1 MEKESNEPS
10 AQGGTPPPPPAQT
23 NAAQRPIPA
32 PPPLPPPSADAALRG
47 RLERAETQLEE
58 LRGRL
63 DPAGGPAG
71 AGLRDVG
78 QRLAGLE
85 ASVEGLKR
93 TFASEGELA
102 ARLAQAESALAS
114 LRTAFDGQNRR
125 LGLELDSRAG
135 RDAVDGMRVE
145 LSAAL
150 SSIDEMKIS
159 LAQSTD
165 ELSSLGSECR
175 RALGEA
181 QGMLKAAEQNRGAA
195 LFDEHLREVVARLGA
210 RLSEM
215 ETAVHAGLAELSGR
229 LKANEVLYQKMFS
242 GAEERLAKSVEPQ
255 LKGIEGQLRW
265 LRENLIRLSDDY
277 AVVTERKIRALEAK
291 YSAFEAISR
300 RMDAID
306 AALKK
311 GGRLGLP

>member
-1 MEKESNEPS
+1 MEKENNEPS
-10 AQGGTPPPPPAQT
+10 ARGGTPPPP
-23 NAAQRPIPA
+23 
-32 PPPLPPPSADAALRG
+32 LPPPPAADAALRG
-47 RLERAETQLEE
+47 RLERVEAQLEE
-58 LRGRL
+58 LRGCL
-63 DPAGGPAG
+63 HSAAVSPGD
-71 AGLRDVG
+71 GLRDVA
-78 QRLAGLE
+78 QRLSGLE
-85 ASVEGLKR
+85 ALVDGLKR

-102 ARLAQAESALAS
+102 ARLAQAEGALAS
-114 LRTAFDGQNRR
+114 LRTAFEGQNRR
-125 LGLELDSRAG
+125 TGLELDARAG
-135 RDAVDGMRVE
+135 RDAVDGMRVD
-145 LSAAL
+145 LTVAL
-150 SSIDEMKIS
+150 SSIDEMKLS

-165 ELSSLGSECR
+165 ELSALGSECR

-181 QGMLKAAEQNRGAA
+181 KGMLKAAEQNRGAA

-210 RLSEM
+210 RLSET
-215 ETAVHAGLAELSGR
+215 ETEMHAGFAELSGR
-229 LKANEVLYQKMFS
+229 LKANEVLYKKMFS
-242 GAEERLAKSVEPQ
+242 DAEERLAKSVEPQ

-311 GGRLGLP
+311 SGRLGLP